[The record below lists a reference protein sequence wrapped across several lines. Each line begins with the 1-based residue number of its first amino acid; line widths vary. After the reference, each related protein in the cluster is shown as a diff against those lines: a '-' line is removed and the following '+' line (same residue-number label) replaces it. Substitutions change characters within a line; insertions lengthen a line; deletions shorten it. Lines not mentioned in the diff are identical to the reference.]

1 MFKKVAVKFLMV
13 SVLVASALPAL
24 AEVPNDRAALQGVK
38 TGKGLFDINI
48 SEAGKLPLYLQVIK
62 ETHAALKAQG
72 VKPKLIVAFRGP
84 AVQLVSTTRPGL
96 SADQQAALTKSD
108 ALIHELARLGVK
120 FEVCALAAR
129 LFGVDTTS
137 ILPGIEVV
145 GNTFVSLIGYQS
157 KGYALI
163 PIQ

>member
-1 MFKKVAVKFLMV
+1 VV
-13 SVLVASALPAL
+13 SVLAASALPAL

-72 VKPKLIVAFRGP
+72 VKPELIVAFRGA
-84 AVQLVSTTRPGL
+84 AVPFVSTERKGR
-96 SADQQAALTKSD
+96 SAEQLEVLAKSD
-108 ALIHELARLGVK
+108 ALIGELARLGVK
-120 FEVCALAAR
+120 FEACAVAAR
-129 LFGVDTTS
+129 LFGVDQAS
-137 ILPGIEVV
+137 ILPGIRVV
-145 GNTFVSLIGYQS
+145 GNTFVSLIGYQT